1 MWELEAFITTTML
14 GGELAGA
21 WAGAT
26 WGGAAGIHGMATLG
40 TPIAVIQVSTHIPD
54 TTTDM
59 TVTTDTVGMMR
70 KGILKMVV
78 GLTQLPDWVE
88 IRTAD

>member
-14 GGELAGA
+14 GVELVGAG
-21 WAGAT
+21 AGAT
-26 WGGAAGIHGMATLG
+26 WGGAAVIHGMATVG

-59 TVTTDTVGMMR
+59 EVTMR
-70 KGILKMVV
+70 KDILTLRVE